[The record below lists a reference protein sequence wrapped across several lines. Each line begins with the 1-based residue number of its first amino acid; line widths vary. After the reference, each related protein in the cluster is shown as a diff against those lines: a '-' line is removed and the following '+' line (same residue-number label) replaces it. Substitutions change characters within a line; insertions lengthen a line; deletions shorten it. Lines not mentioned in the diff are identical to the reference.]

1 MQKRRESCKISQN
14 SGRTLFPRAAHL
26 CYNKT
31 HTRRGGIVK
40 MYIPVSRV
48 LPLRRPD
55 EVDIQQAARYMGAR
69 GGPDAATRAL
79 LERWAAPLLAAAAP
93 RAVWLRAPVSAL
105 GELWQGKDIARHLAG
120 CGEAVLLAV
129 TLGPGVDAQIRR
141 AGVGDVAAGAA
152 SDALAS
158 ALTEQA
164 ADQAE
169 ASLREMAAAEGVYLT
184 GRYSPGYGDWPI
196 GVQPRIAALLD
207 TARRIGLCVTDT
219 CLMLPR
225 KSVTAALGVSR
236 EPVTG
241 YRAGCAHCQLR
252 DKCEYRKRGETCES

>member
-1 MQKRRESCKISQN
+1 M
-14 SGRTLFPRAAHL
+14 L
-26 CYNKT
+26 
-31 HTRRGGIVK
+31 V
-40 MYIPVSRV
+40 PVSQM
-48 LPLRRPD
+48 LPLEKP
-55 EVDIQQAARYMGAR
+55 ETVDLEQAARYMGAK
-69 GGPDAATRAL
+69 GGPDQATRAL
-79 LERWAAPLLAAAAP
+79 LERWAPPLLAAAAP
-93 RAVWLRAPVSAL
+93 RAVWLRASVGAL
-105 GELWQGKDIARHLAG
+105 AELWQGGDIARHLAG

-158 ALTEQA
+158 ALAEQA

-169 ASLREMAAAEGVYLT
+169 ARLRAMAAAEGVYLT

-207 TARRIGLCVTDT
+207 TSRRIGLCVTGT

>member
-1 MQKRRESCKISQN
+1 M
-14 SGRTLFPRAAHL
+14 L
-26 CYNKT
+26 
-31 HTRRGGIVK
+31 V
-40 MYIPVSRV
+40 PVSQT
-48 LPLRRPD
+48 LPLEKP
-55 EVDIQQAARYMGAR
+55 ETVDLEQAARYMGAR
-69 GGPDAATRAL
+69 GGPDASTQAL
-79 LERWAAPLLAAAAP
+79 LERWAPPLLAAAAP

-105 GELWQGKDIARHLAG
+105 EDLWQGKDIARHLAG

-141 AGVGDVAAGAA
+141 AGAGDVAAGAA

-158 ALTEQA
+158 ALAEQA
-164 ADQAE
+164 TDQAE
-169 ASLREMAAAEGVYLT
+169 ARLRAMAAAEGVYLT

-207 TARRIGLCVTDT
+207 TSRRIGLCVTGT

-225 KSVTAALGVSR
+225 KSITAALGLSR
-236 EPVTG
+236 TPVTG
-241 YRAGCAHCQLR
+241 RRAGCAHCALR